1 MVSCL
6 FQVRAVLC
14 IKGVISDESRT
25 RESQFALFFGGR
37 EGILR
42 DLRHGCLAGPKQD
55 KIMGRIEVKTDESS
69 MNQV

>member
-1 MVSCL
+1 
-6 FQVRAVLC
+6 
-14 IKGVISDESRT
+14 VISDESWT

-37 EGILR
+37 QGILR

-55 KIMGRIEVKTDESS
+55 KITGRIEVKTDESS